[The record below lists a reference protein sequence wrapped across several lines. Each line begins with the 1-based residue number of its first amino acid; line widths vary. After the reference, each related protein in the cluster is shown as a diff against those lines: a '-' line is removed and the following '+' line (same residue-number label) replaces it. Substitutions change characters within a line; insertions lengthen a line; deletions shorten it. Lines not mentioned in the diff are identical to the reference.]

1 MTVKELKAFIDKSLS
16 AGEISSDAKVVFI
29 DDWCDEQKIEGI
41 KVDSGK
47 VYLLEIDFPL
57 D

>member
-16 AGEISSDAKVVFI
+16 AGEISPDTEVLFI
-29 DDWCDEQKIEGI
+29 DDWCDKQKIEGI
-41 KVDSGK
+41 KVDSGA
-47 VYLLEIDFPL
+47 VCLLEVDFSL